1 MISNRDY
8 LGKWSG
14 SLDLTPVRYANM
26 LRLLHKVNTLIQK
39 AAADGVVFKV
49 NPATK
54 TQVAGKTYGGFRPQ
68 DCPQGSPQSAHKEA
82 LAVDIYDPEGSID
95 DWLRTSPVAQRAF
108 VELGLYFEHHSATV
122 GWSHWTIRRPN
133 SGKRFFYP

>member
-26 LRLLHKVNTLIQK
+26 LRLLPKVNTLMQI
-39 AAADGVVFKV
+39 ASADGVVFQV

-54 TQVAGKTYGGFRPQ
+54 TQVAGQTYGGFRPQ
-68 DCPQGSPQSAHKEA
+68 DCPQGAPQSAHKEG
-82 LAVDIYDPEGSID
+82 LAVDIYDPDGSID
-95 DWLRTSPVAQRAF
+95 NWLLTAPAAQRAIAD
-108 VELGLYFEHHSATV
+108 LDMYFEHPSATI
-122 GWSHWTIRRPN
+122 GWSHWSIKRPS